1 MRLQGIFLTSAAVLV
16 FSGILA
22 ACTVVVDEGPGYRP
36 PPPPRPGPQFC
47 TREYAPVCG
56 RQGPRMKTFPNSC
69 EAGRAGYRIA
79 YGGQCQGGGGG
90 WSPQPRPPQPGPPP
104 RPRPPQACTMEYRP
118 VCATRRGQVRTF
130 SNACSARAEDWRIV
144 DSQGPC

>member
-1 MRLQGIFLTSAAVLV
+1 
-16 FSGILA
+16 
-22 ACTVVVDEGPGYRP
+22 
-36 PPPPRPGPQFC
+36 
-47 TREYAPVCG
+47 
-56 RQGPRMKTFPNSC
+56 MKTFPNSC

-90 WSPQPRPPQPGPPP
+90 WNPQPP
-104 RPRPPQACTMEYRP
+104 PRPPQACTMEYRP

-144 DSQGPC
+144 DNEGPC